1 MLSLP
6 SQGAAA
12 APSILALVC
21 LAAGF
26 KAIKGILGLETCLG
40 STLPP

>member
-12 APSILALVC
+12 AASIPALSAWQ
-21 LAAGF
+21 LGF
-26 KAIKGILGLETCLG
+26 KAIKGILELESCLG